1 MDLIRTLL
9 SRCAALIGGK
19 KRDADLDEEL
29 GAHID
34 LAIAENLRSGM
45 NAEDARTEAL
55 RVFGGVTQ
63 TREAYRV
70 QRGLPLLAETAR
82 DLQFGFRQ
90 LRKSPGF
97 AVTAILTLALGIGAN
112 VAIFSIVNGVLLNPL
127 PFPQADRLV
136 ALHESKPNFEN
147 GSISYP
153 NFLDWRRENHSF
165 SGMALARRYG
175 FTMTG
180 RGDGVQVQA
189 NFVSSNFFGVLGV
202 QPLAGRE
209 FTEAE
214 EQIGAAPVAMI
225 SEGLWRKKFNSDGK
239 VLGQTI
245 RLDGEGFTIVGVI
258 PARFHLMIPGFTESD
273 VYAPIT
279 QWHNAA
285 LMKRG
290 AGLAFHGIARLKPG
304 VSVDQARADMARV
317 TSALAKDFPDADNA
331 VGASMIP
338 LKEQIVGD
346 ARTLLLVLLAAVGFV
361 LLIACVN
368 VASLL
373 LARSAS
379 RSREFAVR
387 AALGA
392 NRSRIVRQL
401 VTESMLLG
409 VAGSAIGL
417 IPAAFGMQAALK
429 LLPEALPR
437 ANDIGLDA
445 RVLVFT
451 VVITLLTATLFG
463 LAPAL
468 KGWKAAP
475 QASLKNDGRTLSGT
489 HHRALS
495 VFVVIEMA
503 VALVLLMGAGL
514 MIRSLVRLWNVDSGF
529 NAHNVLY
536 FGVSM
541 PPSLTGASA
550 ERTRAAFRDVENKFA
565 NAPGMSGASLTWG
578 AVPMDSDDEDLFW
591 IDGQPKPANDGDMS
605 WAIHYVV
612 GPEYLG
618 VMGVPLKRGRF
629 FTPQDDEH
637 GTPVAVVDDAFA
649 RKYFPNGD
657 AIGKRLHVSIEGR
670 VVEIVGVVGHVRQWG
685 LDMDDTNPLR
695 AQIYFPCMQMPD
707 AFITSGGSATYV
719 LARYKGSAAEAI
731 DALHRANKQMSV
743 EQVIFGEQTMEKV
756 VATSMASRRF
766 AMILLVAFA
775 ALAVALA
782 CIGIYG
788 VMAYLVSQ
796 RTQELG
802 IRMALGAP
810 RSNVLGLV
818 FRRGAKLTLWG
829 IAIGLV
835 AGLALARLMDSML
848 YGVSST
854 DPLTLGAVALLLMLV
869 AMAAC
874 YLPAMRAASIDPM
887 RALRTE

>member
-1 MDLIRTLL
+1 MDWIRTLL
-9 SRCAALIGGK
+9 SRCAALGGGK
-19 KRDADLDEEL
+19 KLDADLDEEL
-29 GAHID
+29 GAHIE
-34 LAIAENLRSGM
+34 LAIAENLRNGM
-45 NAEDARTEAL
+45 SAAEARSEAL
-55 RVFGGVTQ
+55 RAFGGVTQ

-70 QRGLPLLAETAR
+70 RRGLPWFAEIGR

-90 LRKSPGF
+90 LRKAPGF

-127 PFPQADRLV
+127 PFPQANELV

-153 NFLDWRRENHSF
+153 NFLDWRRENRSF
-165 SGMALARRYG
+165 SGMALARHYG
-175 FTMTG
+175 FSMSG
-180 RGDGVQVQA
+180 RGDAVQVDA

-202 QPLAGRE
+202 RPLAGRE

-214 EQIGAAPVAMI
+214 VQIGAAPVAMI
-225 SEGLWRKKFNSDGK
+225 SEGLWRKKFNGDAK
-239 VLGQTI
+239 ILGRPI
-245 RLDGEGFTIVGVI
+245 RLDGVDFTIVGVI
-258 PARFHLMIPGFTESD
+258 PARFHLNIPGFQDSD

-279 QWHNAA
+279 QWHNTA
-285 LMKRG
+285 LMQRG

-304 VSVDQARADMARV
+304 VTVEQARADMARV
-317 TSALAKDFPDADNA
+317 TNALAVAFPDTDKA
-331 VGASMIP
+331 VGASMVP

-346 ARTLLLVLLAAVGFV
+346 ARAFLLVLLGAVGFV

-373 LARSAS
+373 LARSAA

-417 IPAAFGMQAALK
+417 IPAVFGMQAALK

-445 RVLVFT
+445 RVLIFT

-475 QASLKNDGRTLSGT
+475 QTSLKDDGRTSSGI

-495 VFVVIEMA
+495 TFVVIEMA

-514 MIRSLVRLWNVDSGF
+514 MIRSLVRLWNVDPGF
-529 NAHNVLY
+529 NPQNVLN

-541 PPSLTGASA
+541 PPSLTA
-550 ERTRAAFRDVENKFA
+550 ESPERIRAAFRDLENKFG

-578 AVPMDSDDEDLFW
+578 AVPMYSDDEDLFW

-612 GPEYLG
+612 GPDYLN
-618 VMGVPLKRGRF
+618 VMGIPLKRGRF
-629 FTPQDDEH
+629 FTAQDDKR
-637 GTPVAVVDDAFA
+637 GAAVAVVDDAFA
-649 RKYFPNGD
+649 RKYFPNED

-670 VVEIVGVVGHVRQWG
+670 VVEIVGIVGHVRQWG
-685 LDMDDTNPLR
+685 LDLDDTNPLR

-707 AFITSGGSATYV
+707 AFVAGGGSGTYMLV
-719 LARYKGSAAEAI
+719 RYKGSAAEAM
-731 DALHRANKQMSV
+731 DAVHRANKQMSV

-756 VATSMASRRF
+756 VADSMASRRF
-766 AMILLVAFA
+766 AMILLIAFA
-775 ALAVALA
+775 GLAVALA

-788 VMAYLVSQ
+788 VMAYLVTQ

-802 IRMALGAP
+802 IRMALGAQ
-810 RSNVLGLV
+810 RRDVLGLV
-818 FRRGAKLTLWG
+818 FTRGAKLTLAG

-835 AGLALARLMDSML
+835 AGLALARLMDSLL

-854 DPLTLGAVALLLMLV
+854 DPLTLSAVALLLMLV